1 MKKLESDVVVVGGG
15 CSGTSA
21 ACYCA
26 QHGLKVVVI
35 EKSGILGGCSNMA
48 TGFTG
53 VQTRVTKAHMETLT
67 VQQAYEQHM
76 KHTHYSVDARLIK
89 KFYSMGAELV
99 DWVES
104 LGVEIVGVFK
114 HYPQGNCVWHMIK
127 VPGVD
132 RPAERSGAVLMRAM
146 GEEAMRCGTEVLYN
160 TRAYKVIMEDGRAA
174 SVRAR
179 ADSGEE
185 IEVRAD
191 SVIVGTSGFTSNPE
205 MHRELLGD
213 WSHIINKSH
222 KPSPP
227 GLNGDGMLMCWAAG
241 AGKFPL
247 HPFWGTCTPGV
258 TDIFKTLGETS
269 RQFDLVVDINGRRF
283 INELMQQHT
292 TNMANALTTLPET
305 CAFTIITDE
314 IVDYYKKHGPE
325 NVTPQHRIYN
335 LDNWDFE
342 VEAALRGDKAAVM
355 TDESLGNMHDD
366 DEPIGFWVCDSLE
379 EICEKTGIHSVEN
392 LRATI
397 ERYNSFAGQTDPDF
411 FKPARYMKAVN
422 PGGKYYVFKHW
433 LQGPMSKGGVM
444 TDEWCCCTTADRKR
458 IPGLYCIGI
467 DACNINGPC
476 YHHECA
482 GGNIGFCLVSAT
494 LASRDAL
501 RYLEELDSQ
510 SS

>member
-213 WSHIINKSH
+213 WSHIQH
-222 KPSPP
+222 GADFEAMVP
-227 GLNGDGMLMCWAAG
+227 GLDGDGMRMLWAAG
-241 AGKFPL
+241 AGRSKMTIV
-247 HPFWGTCTPGV
+247 WNYAIPGV
-258 TDIFKTLGETS
+258 TDIFKTLDQVAHYYG
-269 RQFDLVVDINGRRF
+269 LVVDMRGERF
-283 INELMQQHT
+283 INEEMLQDT
-292 TNMANALTTLPET
+292 TNFAMALTTLPG
-305 CAFTIITDE
+305 CVAFGIVTDAE
-314 IVDYYKKHGPE
+314 VDYYKKHGPE
-325 NVTPQHRIYN
+325 LVQVQHQIY
-335 LDNWDFE
+335 DIGRWD
-342 VEAALRGDKAAVM
+342 
-355 TDESLGNMHDD
+355 
-366 DEPIGFWVCDSLE
+366 
-379 EICEKTGIHSVEN
+379 
-392 LRATI
+392 
-397 ERYNSFAGQTDPDF
+397 
-411 FKPARYMKAVN
+411 
-422 PGGKYYVFKHW
+422 
-433 LQGPMSKGGVM
+433 
-444 TDEWCCCTTADRKR
+444 
-458 IPGLYCIGI
+458 
-467 DACNINGPC
+467 
-476 YHHECA
+476 
-482 GGNIGFCLVSAT
+482 
-494 LASRDAL
+494 
-501 RYLEELDSQ
+501 EELEATGV
-510 SS
+510 